1 MVEIAD
7 SAGARGQSSDVK
19 VIGLVSVA
27 HFISHYFVLLLP
39 PLFVQIKAEYGVGY
53 AELALPITAFSLA
66 SALLQTPA
74 GFLVDRLG
82 ARKMLIGGLIVGSA
96 AVPLFAAAPAVWMVV
111 ALFAVL
117 CVANTVYHPA
127 DYAILSQACGTSRA

>member
-82 ARKMLIGGLIVGSA
+82 ARKMLIGGVIVCSA
-96 AVPLFAAAPAVWMVV
+96 PVARVSAAPAVWVGDAPI
-111 ALFAVL
+111 ALIGRSHDV
-117 CVANTVYHPA
+117 H
-127 DYAILSQACGTSRA
+127 